1 MDDQKTSRY
10 PKPHSRT
17 LRAFAF
23 DPSLDMSIE
32 TSVINRV
39 NLKVPWEPLGTGPV
53 GEYLE
58 IVDIDPP
65 SGFFYPPVD
74 LDDPHLLAQNGFAP
88 SEGNP
93 QFHQQMVYGVAST
106 TIERFEKALGRK
118 VIWAV
123 PRHPSSRQEQFKYI
137 KQLRIYPHALREA
150 NAYYS
155 PIKKAILF
163 GYFTA
168 SASDPGNNLPG
179 GIVFSCLSHDIVVH
193 EMTHALLES
202 LHPRFTE
209 PSNVD
214 VLALHEAFADIV
226 ALFQHFSYPEVLV
239 HQISRTRGDL
249 TSENLLGELAQQFGQ
264 ATGKRGAL
272 RSALGEKDPAT
283 GQWRRKAPD
292 PNLLRTI
299 TQPHERGSILVAAVF
314 EAFITIYRARVADL
328 MRIATGGSGVL
339 QPGEIHPDLVGRLAD
354 EASKSASH
362 ILNMCIRA
370 MDYVP
375 PVDITFGEYLR
386 ALITADADLMP
397 DDTRNYR
404 LAIVEAFRH
413 HGIYPGD
420 VRSLSEES
428 LLWREPEEKCAQAIE
443 RSLVYGDGKPSL
455 ELGMSIEE
463 DRELLF
469 NQNCNNQ
476 RLFHHWLTRHAAPE
490 VFEGLGLTYHKK
502 AQPSIIRSEVDGM
515 PRVEVHSLRQAYRIG
530 PTGRTIT
537 DLVIE
542 ITQKR
547 RGYNKE
553 SVQRA
558 VDNGDIDPPPEDFI
572 FRGGVTLL
580 FNPLTKKVRYSITK
594 RVTSDRRLDAMRR
607 YLNRTLNPSLRMTYF
622 GESQKSYFQALQS
635 QALMEPFALLHGYD
649 DSDEVD

>member
-1 MDDQKTSRY
+1 MDKNNTSRY
-10 PKPHSRT
+10 PSPHSRM

-32 TSVINRV
+32 TSVINRI
-39 NLKVPWEPLGTGPV
+39 NLKVPWEPLGMGPV

-58 IVDIDPP
+58 IIDIDPP
-65 SGFFYPPVD
+65 SGYFYPPVD
-74 LDDPHLLAQNGFAP
+74 LDDPHLLAQGGLPP

-106 TIERFEKALGRK
+106 TIDKFEKALGRK

-123 PRHPSSRQEQFKYI
+123 PRHPSARADRYQYVQR
-137 KQLRIYPHALREA
+137 LRIYPHAIREA
-150 NAYYS
+150 NAYFS
-155 PIKKAILF
+155 PVKKAVLF

-168 SASDPGNNLPG
+168 SESDPGNNLPG
-179 GIVFSCLSHDIVVH
+179 GIVFSCLSHDIIVH

-202 LHPRFTE
+202 IHPRFTE

-239 HQISRTRGDL
+239 HQVARTRGDL

-272 RSALGEKDPAT
+272 RNALGQVDPVT
-283 GQWRRKAPD
+283 GQWRRKQPD
-292 PNLLRTI
+292 PNLLRTV
-299 TQPHERGSILVAAVF
+299 TEPHSRGSILVAAVF
-314 EAFITIYRARVADL
+314 DAFITIYKSRVADL
-328 MRIATGGSGVL
+328 LRIATGGSGVL
-339 QPGEIHPDLVGRLAD
+339 QVGDIHPDLAGRLAE
-354 EASKSASH
+354 EAAKTAGH

-370 MDYVP
+370 MDYCP

-413 HGIYPGD
+413 HGIYPGE
-420 VRSLSEES
+420 VRSLSDES
-428 LLWREPEEKCAQAIE
+428 LRWRGPEDKCAQAI
-443 RSLVYGDGKPSL
+443 RAALLD
-455 ELGMSIEE
+455 EE
-463 DRELLF
+463 DRAALELDISVEQDRQRIYD
-469 NQNCNNQ
+469 QNCSNQ
-476 RLFHHWLTRHAAPE
+476 ARFHNWLTRQASAE
-490 VFEGLGLTYHKK
+490 IFEGLGLTRDPK
-502 AQPSIIRSEVDGM
+502 APGSIFRKDGLPSL
-515 PRVEVHSLRQAYRIG
+515 EVHSVRQAYRIG
-530 PTGRTIT
+530 PSGRTIT

-542 ITQKR
+542 ITQRR
-547 RGYNKE
+547 RGYNKV
-553 SVQRA
+553 SDQRA
-558 VDNGDIDPPPEDFI
+558 VDSGEKDPTPEDFI

-580 FNPLTKKVRYSITK
+580 FNPQTEQVRYAITK
-594 RVTSDRRLDAMRR
+594 RVDSERRLEVMRS

-622 GESQKSYFQALQS
+622 GESQKSYFQALQ
-635 QALMEPFALLHGYD
+635 AEAPMEPFSLLHGYHD
-649 DSDEVD
+649 PDEVDG